1 MTEPHPAHDPHRR
14 ADGGQPSWYGGGAS
28 GGGSSAASWPDGPAA
43 DADRAGWE
51 QAPSYAEQ
59 QPAPAY
65 GGDAGHG
72 QDGYAPAGYA
82 PAPGH
87 GRPAYGFG
95 APLAPGQTE
104 GTGRSVASMILGI
117 VSIVFGIVGIP
128 ASCCCW
134 FIGWIFPVAA
144 LVAAVVGL
152 TQARGAEDS
161 RHRPLLI
168 AGAVLGGTGLL
179 LVAAAFVAGL
189 LGTIPGLYDAPGDY

>member
-1 MTEPHPAHDPHRR
+1 MTTPPPPPPGPGEP
-14 ADGGQPSWYGGGAS
+14 GGVP
-28 GGGSSAASWPDGPAA
+28 
-43 DADRAGWE
+43 
-51 QAPSYAEQ
+51 
-59 QPAPAY
+59 
-65 GGDAGHG
+65 GD
-72 QDGYAPAGYA
+72 
-82 PAPGH
+82 
-87 GRPAYGFG
+87 GRPARPDVPYPQVPPRAALPPVPYGAQQLPGTPYAQAGG
-95 APLAPGQTE
+95 AQSPGTPAPQ
-104 GTGRSVASMILGI
+104 ILGI

-189 LGTIPGLYDAPGDY
+189 LGTIPGLYDVPGDY